1 MTAMTKKQQAFVTH
15 KVAGCTNRDAA
26 IAAGY
31 APGSAA
37 QAGDRLA
44 KHPTVRKA
52 IAAATKVTPSVDTK
66 TGAPTM
72 PRGKYN
78 DPKSF
83 LLDVMNLDGLP
94 IAVRADA
101 AFKLMPYMHARMGET
116 GKKETAKENARKI
129 ARGGRSKFAT
139 RQAPPKLTVV
149 RNE

>member
-1 MTAMTKKQQAFVTH
+1 MTELTKKQRAFVTH

-44 KHPTVRKA
+44 KHPAVRRA
-52 IAAATKVTPSVDTK
+52 INAAAKTTPGVDIK
-66 TGAPTM
+66 AGVPTM
-72 PRGKYN
+72 PRSKYT

-101 AFKLMPYMHARMGET
+101 AFKLMPYMHTRMGET
-116 GKKETAKENARKI
+116 GKKESSKDKARDI
-129 ARGGRSKFAT
+129 ARGRSKFAT
-139 RQAPPKLTVV
+139 KAPPPRLTVV
-149 RNE
+149 RSD

>member
-44 KHPTVRKA
+44 KHPAVRKA
-52 IAAATKVTPSVDTK
+52 IAAATKTGPGVDTK
-66 TGAPTM
+66 TSAPAM
-72 PRGKYN
+72 PRSKYN

-116 GKKETAKENARKI
+116 GKKESAKEKARDI
-129 ARGGRSKFAT
+129 ARGRSKFAT
-139 RQAPPKLTVV
+139 KAPPPRLTVV
-149 RNE
+149 QSG

>member
-1 MTAMTKKQQAFVTH
+1 MTVLTKKQRAFVTH

-37 QAGDRLA
+37 QAGDRLV
-44 KHPTVRKA
+44 KHPAVRKA
-52 IAAATKVTPSVDTK
+52 INAATKATPGVDTK
-66 TGAPTM
+66 AGVPTM
-72 PRGKYN
+72 PLAKYA

-116 GKKETAKENARKI
+116 GKKETAKEKARAI
-129 ARGGRSKFAT
+129 ARSGRNKFAT
-139 RQAPPKLTVV
+139 KAPPQLRVV
-149 RNE
+149 RND

>member
-44 KHPTVRKA
+44 KHPAVRKA
-52 IAAATKVTPSVDTK
+52 ISAATKAGPGVDTK
-66 TGAPTM
+66 TSTPAM
-72 PRGKYN
+72 PRSKYN

-116 GKKETAKENARKI
+116 GKKESAKEKARDI
-129 ARGGRSKFAT
+129 ARGRHKFAT
-139 RQAPPKLTVV
+139 KVPPPRLTVV
-149 RNE
+149 RSE